1 MPTPAPAR
9 TAHEATDLG
18 LAHPHGPGAPG
29 APTPA
34 TTPSWRA
41 RHLATPPTPWM
52 MLRCGR
58 AAPPPASRAVCAT
71 QSTALPGAASLCPV
85 PLHGLRPLATSF
97 GHLLPACG
105 GVVLVATTTS
115 ALARGPLVKC
125 AGAERPPACDSCL
138 ARVALADAALPSF
151 VSLAALEVDGGRY
164 RPTPT
169 LGALACWSKPYARA
183 LRSGP
188 QQRVTLGAL
197 AQRARVPLFGL
208 ARDRSGRPPIR
219 SNSQRGEIRATPP
232 PANGVPHRGPS
243 ADADTGT
250 GVLTVDVEDGHISTP
265 A

>member
-1 MPTPAPAR
+1 
-9 TAHEATDLG
+9 
-18 LAHPHGPGAPG
+18 
-29 APTPA
+29 
-34 TTPSWRA
+34 
-41 RHLATPPTPWM
+41 
-52 MLRCGR
+52 
-58 AAPPPASRAVCAT
+58 CAT

-169 LGALACWSKPYARA
+169 LGALGSVQRVTPGAPAYGGKRYASA

-188 QQRVTLGAL
+188 H
-197 AQRARVPLFGL
+197 
-208 ARDRSGRPPIR
+208 
-219 SNSQRGEIRATPP
+219 RGEIGATRP
-232 PANGVPHRGPS
+232 PANGVGHRCPA

-265 A
+265 ACARNFSQPPISNNLLSADQDLGNSGSVSKHEIPSRWTQTRNVSVGTASRTRPVLAMSVSSAT